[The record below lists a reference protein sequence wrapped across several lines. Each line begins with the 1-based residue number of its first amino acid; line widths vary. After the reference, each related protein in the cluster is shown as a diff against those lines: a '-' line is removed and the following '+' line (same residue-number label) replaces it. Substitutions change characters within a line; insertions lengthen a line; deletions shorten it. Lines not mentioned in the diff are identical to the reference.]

1 MIEQLGSW
9 CRDQTGPLLVLLEEL
24 VQQNSHSGNREGGAV
39 TARILQ
45 RELDAIDG
53 VSTEWIDSDTFAPHI
68 VATTE
73 AARERADGCVALVGH
88 HDTVFPP
95 GTFEGFS
102 REGDIARGPGVL
114 DMKSGLCLI
123 VFALRA
129 LAQVGKTLP
138 PVRVVIVSDEEV
150 GSPESHAI
158 LQERVRGAACAL
170 VFEAGRAGDAVIT
183 SRKGTGGVKAI
194 AHGIA
199 AHSGNHHADG
209 ANAIWALARFI
220 DEVQRFS
227 DYEAGITVNV
237 GTISGGQSR
246 NTVPDRCE
254 ALVDL
259 RYIRSADGEALLQR
273 IRNAAAKTHVPNT
286 RLELEGG
293 LARPP
298 LERTE
303 ANVALYREYAA
314 CALAAGLQAPEAAL
328 IGGGSDA
335 STTAAIGI
343 PSIDGLGP
351 RGSGFHTRDELIEC
365 SSLPM
370 KLEALAR
377 FLFAR

>member
-1 MIEQLGSW
+1 MTERLSAW
-9 CRDQTGPLLVLLEEL
+9 CREQTEPLLVLLEEL
-24 VQQNSHSGNREGGAV
+24 VRQNSHSGNRENGAE

-45 RELDAIDG
+45 REFDAIEG
-53 VSTEWIDSDTFAPHI
+53 ISTQLIDSDAFAPHI
-68 VATTE
+68 LATTD
-73 AARERADGCVALVGH
+73 AARDSADGCIALVGH
-88 HDTVFPP
+88 HDTVFPA
-95 GTFEGFS
+95 GTFEGFT

-114 DMKSGLCLI
+114 DMKSGLCLMI
-123 VFALRA
+123 FALRG
-129 LAQVGKTLP
+129 LAHIGRSLP

-150 GSPESHAI
+150 GSPESFSL

-183 SRKGTGGVKAI
+183 SRKGTGGVKAT

-220 DEVQRFS
+220 DKVQQFT
-227 DYEAGITVNV
+227 DYDAGITVNV

-246 NTVPDRCE
+246 NTVPEQCE
-254 ALVDL
+254 SLIDL
-259 RYIRSADGEALLQR
+259 RYIRSADGEGLLER
-273 IRNAAAKTHVPNT
+273 IRAAAVTTYVPNT
-286 RLELEGG
+286 RIELEGG

-298 LERTE
+298 LERTD
-303 ANVALYREYAA
+303 ANAAIFREYAA
-314 CALAAGLQAPEAAL
+314 CAIAAGLAAPEAAL

-351 RGSGFHTRDELIEC
+351 RGSGFHTKNELIEI

-370 KLEALAR
+370 KLDALAR